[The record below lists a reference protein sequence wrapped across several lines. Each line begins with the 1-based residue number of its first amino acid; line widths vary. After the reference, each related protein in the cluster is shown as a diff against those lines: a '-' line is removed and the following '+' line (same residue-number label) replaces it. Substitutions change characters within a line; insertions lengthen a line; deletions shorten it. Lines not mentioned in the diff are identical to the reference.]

1 MSGKLTKALK
11 KITHDT
17 ALYEL
22 KRLYS
27 YDKKSILSYHDTLY
41 LNIIES
47 HPNEY
52 TSSQIADLLKI
63 TRPSVTEK
71 INQLCKK
78 GYVIRTQSETDKRLY
93 YLSINPNGPKDYET
107 TAEYEDELEHDILT
121 KFGEE
126 KVDLFCEMIEYLSD
140 LMSENISEENEH
152 E

>member
-1 MSGKLTKALK
+1 MDGKLIKALN

-27 YDKKSILSYHDTLY
+27 HDKKSELSYHDTLY

-47 HPNEY
+47 HPNKY
-52 TSSQIADLLKI
+52 TSSQIADLLNI

-78 GYVIRTQSETDKRLY
+78 GYILRTQSETDKRVF
-93 YLSINPNGPKDYET
+93 YLSINPNSPKDYEIV
-107 TAEYEDELEHDILT
+107 ASYENEVERSILE
-121 KFGEE
+121 KFGHE
-126 KVDLFCEMIEYLSD
+126 KVDVFCEMVEYLSD
-140 LMSENISEENEH
+140 ILSDNISEEN
-152 E
+152 

>member
-1 MSGKLTKALK
+1 MSGKLTKALH

-22 KRLYS
+22 KRLYT
-27 YDKKSILSYHDTLY
+27 YDKKSVLSYHDTLY
-41 LNIIES
+41 LNIIEA

-78 GYVIRTQSETDKRLY
+78 GYVLRTQSKTDKRVF
-93 YLSINPNGPKDYET
+93 YLSVNPDSPKDYESS
-107 TAEYEDELEHDILT
+107 ANYEEEIERDVLE
-121 KFGEE
+121 KFGEA
-126 KVDLFCEMIEYLSD
+126 KVDIFCEMIEYLSELLID
-140 LMSENISEENEH
+140 DVSEEKES

>member
-1 MSGKLTKALK
+1 MNGKLKKALH

-27 YDKKSILSYHDTLY
+27 YDKKSVLSYHDTLY
-41 LNIIES
+41 LNIIEA
-47 HPNEY
+47 HPNKY

-78 GYVIRTQSETDKRLY
+78 GYILRTQSEIDKRVF
-93 YLSINPNGPKDYET
+93 YLSINPDGPKDYEL
-107 TAEYEDELEHDILT
+107 TADYEDEIERRVLER
-121 KFGEE
+121 FGEE
-126 KVDLFCEMIEYLSD
+126 KSNTFCEMIEYLSE
-140 LMSENISEENEH
+140 LMFDDISEEKENE
-152 E
+152 

>member
-1 MSGKLTKALK
+1 MSGKLTKALH

-27 YDKKSILSYHDTLY
+27 YDKKSDLSYHDTLY
-41 LNIIES
+41 LNIIEA

-78 GYVIRTQSETDKRLY
+78 GYILRTQSEIDKRVF
-93 YLSINPNGPKDYET
+93 YLSINPDSPKDYET
-107 TAEYEDELEHDILT
+107 TASYEEEIERNILEE
-121 KFGEE
+121 FGEE
-126 KVDLFCEMIEYLSD
+126 KVDTLCEMIEYLSK
-140 LMSENISEENEH
+140 LMFENINEETGNE
-152 E
+152 

>member
-1 MSGKLTKALK
+1 MNGKLIKALN

-27 YDKKSILSYHDTLY
+27 HDKKSELSYHDTLY
-41 LNIIES
+41 LNIVES
-47 HPNEY
+47 HPNKY
-52 TSSQIADLLKI
+52 TSSQIADILNI

-78 GYVIRTQSETDKRLY
+78 GYILRTQSKADKRVF
-93 YLSINPNGPKDYET
+93 YLSINPDSPKDYELVSG
-107 TAEYEDELEHDILT
+107 YENEIEKSIFE

-126 KVDLFCEMIEYLSD
+126 KVDIFCEMIEYLSE
-140 LMSENISEENEH
+140 LMFED
-152 E
+152 

>member
-1 MSGKLTKALK
+1 MSGKLIKALH

-27 YDKKSILSYHDTLY
+27 HDKKSDLSYHDTLY
-41 LNIIES
+41 LNIIEA
-47 HPNEY
+47 HPNKY

-78 GYVIRTQSETDKRLY
+78 GYILRTQSKTDKRVF
-93 YLSINPNGPKDYET
+93 YLSVNPDSPKDYET
-107 TAEYEDELEHDILT
+107 TASYEDDLERDMLE

-126 KVDLFCEMIEYLSD
+126 KINLLCDMVEYLTD
-140 LMSENISEENEH
+140 LLSMDISEEREIK
-152 E
+152 

>member
-1 MSGKLTKALK
+1 MNGKLTKALK

-27 YDKKSILSYHDTLY
+27 HDKKSELSYHDTLY
-41 LNIIES
+41 LNIIEA

-78 GYVIRTQSETDKRLY
+78 GYILRTQSESDKRVF
-93 YLSINPNGPKDYET
+93 YLSINPNSPKDYET
-107 TAEYEDELEHDILT
+107 TVDYEEEIERKVLA

-126 KVDLFCEMIEYLSD
+126 NVDILCEIIEYLSE
-140 LMSENISEENEH
+140 LMFEEESKKKDND
-152 E
+152 

>member
-1 MSGKLTKALK
+1 MSGKLTKSLH

-22 KRLYS
+22 RRLYS
-27 YDKKSILSYHDTLY
+27 HDKKSLLSYHDTLY
-41 LNIIES
+41 LNIIEA
-47 HPNEY
+47 HPNKY

-78 GYVIRTQSETDKRLY
+78 GYILRTQSKTDKRVF
-93 YLSINPNGPKDYET
+93 YLSINPDSPKDYET
-107 TAEYEDELEHDILT
+107 TASYEDEIEQAILE

-126 KVDLFCEMIEYLSD
+126 KVDLLCEMIEYLSD
-140 LMSENISEENEH
+140 LLSEDISEEK
-152 E
+152 